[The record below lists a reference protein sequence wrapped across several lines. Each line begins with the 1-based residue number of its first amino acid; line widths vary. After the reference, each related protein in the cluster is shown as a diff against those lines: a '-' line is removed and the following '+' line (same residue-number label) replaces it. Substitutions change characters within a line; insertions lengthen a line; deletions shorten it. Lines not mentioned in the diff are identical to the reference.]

1 MTLSTSPATRTTLKS
16 FVPLTSSQHI
26 NAQTDASRLMSGV
39 INNEATRDYAAGF
52 RKGQPFTSSEDMGAI
67 SNLFLYWYSLRTV
80 YSTKRYF
87 DNSAK
92 AHKVPGMTGGDQG
105 DPLESCAYSLSTLHL
120 IGAVMARH
128 PNAVAAAVID
138 DLTLKGPLSEEQ
150 N

>member
-1 MTLSTSPATRTTLKS
+1 
-16 FVPLTSSQHI
+16 
-26 NAQTDASRLMSGV
+26 MSGV

-67 SNLFLYWYSLRTV
+67 SNLFLYWYSLRMV
-80 YSTKRYF
+80 YSKKRYF
-87 DNSAK
+87 DNLAK
-92 AHKVPGMTGGDQG
+92 AHMSHHIIRGKTGADQG

-138 DLTLKGPLSEEQ
+138 DLTLKAPLSCDMSEVLKIC
-150 N
+150 NKLYPT